1 MSIHDTAI
9 ELAPELELSDEEAA
23 LLASLLGD
31 DAGDSLQEPSIAR
44 QADAD
49 RQVLSFA
56 QERLWLLN
64 QLDPD
69 SVAYNMT
76 FSTRLRG
83 TLDIEALEGSLGAIV
98 ARHEALRT
106 VFLAREGAPV
116 AQVVE

>member
-9 ELAPELELSDEEAA
+9 ELPPALELSDEEAA

-31 DAGDSLQEPSIAR
+31 DAGDSLQESSIAR

-49 RQVLSFA
+49 RQMLSFA

-69 SVAYNMT
+69 SVAYNMA
-76 FSTRLRG
+76 FSIRLRG
-83 TLDIEALEGSLGAIV
+83 TLGLGALERSLAAIV

-106 VFLAREGAPV
+106 VFLARDGAPV
-116 AQVVE
+116 